1 MASAYSNDL
10 RVRVLKAI
18 DEGNKIKLVSER
30 FNVCIKTIYNW
41 RRLKA
46 STGSYEAKTGYQ
58 NGHSHKIKDLE
69 AFKGYVEKNPNK
81 ILEEMA
87 DSLGNMSTTTVHRAL
102 KKIGFTRK
110 KNQLR
115 VPGKERRGKD
125 CLPRSNS

>member
-10 RVRVLKAI
+10 RIRILNAI
-18 DEGNKIKLVSER
+18 SEGNKIKIVSKT

-46 STGSYEAKTGYQ
+46 ETGNYEAKTGYQ
-58 NGHSHKIKDLE
+58 NGHSHKIKNLE
-69 AFKGYVEKNPNK
+69 VFKEYVEKNPNQ
-81 ILEEMA
+81 ILGEIAE
-87 DSLGNMSTTTVHRAL
+87 SLGGMSSTTVHRAF

-115 VPGKERRGKD
+115 LPGKKRSGK
-125 CLPRSNS
+125 NSLSTNDS